1 MFTLNFNFI
10 EICSQWFNWQQIS
23 IGWGSELV
31 PSRRQAIMWTTNVD
45 RVTSLQRCNFK
56 NRKVKHDLTE
66 ISLSLSSTPVL
77 TVSIDL
83 IFILSMSIYKLGF
96 SFLINNKLRIKY
108 ENMAHISEVVLQLK
122 QHTDVIYFAEFRAGL
137 VTSGKSIAL
146 LSAVKYLM
154 NQTPWVI
161 YWGNC
166 QGLDSIMLK
175 SG

>member
-1 MFTLNFNFI
+1 
-10 EICSQWFNWQQIS
+10 
-23 IGWGSELV
+23 
-31 PSRRQAIMWTTNVD
+31 
-45 RVTSLQRCNFK
+45 
-56 NRKVKHDLTE
+56 
-66 ISLSLSSTPVL
+66 
-77 TVSIDL
+77 
-83 IFILSMSIYKLGF
+83 MSIYKLGF

-108 ENMAHISEVVLQLK
+108 ENMAHISEVILQLK
-122 QHTDVIYFAEFRAGL
+122 HHTNVIYFAEFIAGL

-166 QGLDSIMLK
+166 QGLDSIKLK